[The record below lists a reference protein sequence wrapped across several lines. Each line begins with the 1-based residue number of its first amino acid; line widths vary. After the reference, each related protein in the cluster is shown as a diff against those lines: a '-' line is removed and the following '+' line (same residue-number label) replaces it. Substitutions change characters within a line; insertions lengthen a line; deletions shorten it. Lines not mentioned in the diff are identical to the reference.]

1 MTIQTARSIEII
13 PPRKGLPSSFDD
25 MSVGEFFEL
34 VQWWA
39 ALPSADRQ
47 AVLAARHET
56 RH

>member
-1 MTIQTARSIEII
+1 MTIQTAGSLEFI

-25 MSVGEFFEL
+25 MSVRDFL
-34 VQWWA
+34 DLLQWWA
-39 ALPSADRQ
+39 ALPSTERQ